1 MVDSEMKFKLI
12 GFKIEKTFT
21 NKTNYQ
27 KAIKDFNEFNKY
39 LISNN
44 FKLSFKEIDQLIND
58 NRILKKSIRL
68 VHDYNSA
75 RSNLLLNTGN
85 NEFLTR
91 AIMLF
96 QTSLIRTERKEPKK
110 EKITVSKRSINKEG
124 MLEEI
129 KKTSPEMQDY
139 YKYVKDIKNTSIGK
153 EKGLIQRIRKYNDEE
168 AKRIL
173 IEPVLKLAFPAA
185 YRNMQYF
192 PEYSFEDLVQEANSF
207 IAVALNYYD
216 EEKNGSFYIYANY
229 ILKQKFKSM
238 YSRRFIDKHIKEEN
252 LAKYKKEFF
261 EENGRYPSVEE
272 INTFL
277 HNIRVF
283 KDEEDTEELVID
295 DFENQE
301 DELENVILKDDVD
314 NLLNNS
320 DLNER
325 RKTVTKLRFGIGED
339 NSLTLE
345 EIGERLTITRERTRQ
360 LESSS
365 LITLRRVP
373 SLDGLEEYMD
383 NPEEAKKKASRFKHV
398 FISMNDMNKLNR
410 YSIEEIILSKPLN
423 RLFRNSK
430 SDIFSEEILNDML
443 TRLNHKELELIR
455 KIYGESI
462 YIVNDVTLSKEEE
475 IMFFDELIPKM
486 KGILDCLEAE
496 NEEKEEKEK
505 EEKYQEL
512 IKQKGPLNVLL
523 YRILEPY
530 ETRTFVIDKMINRLD
545 KREKDYLRRILKSKN
560 KKYADLDKESYLNNA
575 LIPWMVNIMERIS
588 QGLEKQEAFQK
599 KKELKRKSSR

>member
-1 MVDSEMKFKLI
+1 MKLKLI
-12 GFKIEKTFT
+12 GSKIEKTFT

-44 FKLSFKEIDQLIND
+44 FKLSFKEIDQLISD

-68 VHDYNSA
+68 VYDYNSA
-75 RSNLLLNTGN
+75 KSNLLLNTGN

-96 QTSLIRTERKEPKK
+96 QTNLIRTERKEPKK
-110 EKITVSKRSINKEG
+110 EKITVSKRSINKQG

-129 KKTSPEMQDY
+129 KKLSPEMQEY

-173 IEPVLKLAFPAA
+173 IEPVLKLAFSVA

-216 EEKNGSFYIYANY
+216 VEKNGSFYIYANY

-252 LAKYKKEFF
+252 LAKYKEQFF

-283 KDEEDTEELVID
+283 IDEEEDTEELVID
-295 DFENQE
+295 DLEDQE
-301 DELENVILKDDVD
+301 DELENVILKDEVD

-360 LESSS
+360 LEASS
-365 LITLRRVP
+365 LIMLRRVP

-398 FISMNDMNKLNR
+398 FISMIDMNKLNR

-430 SDIFSEEILNDML
+430 FDIFSEEIINDML

-486 KGILDCLEAE
+486 KGILDRLEAE
-496 NEEKEEKEK
+496 KEEKEEKEK

-512 IKQKGPLNVLL
+512 LKQKGSLNVLL
-523 YRILEPY
+523 YMILEPY

-560 KKYADLDKESYLNNA
+560 KKYADLGKESYLNNA

-588 QGLEKQEAFQK
+588 QGLENQEIQKK
-599 KKELKRKSSR
+599 KKELKIRSGQ